1 MRQSFAKKNSA
12 CTKGGF
18 FSESAI
24 CFSNLPISKY
34 ISKNYPE
41 LEIQNSRPY
50 QNTFM
55 AGNFKFQVQDSFWN
69 IDIEFYDSLIKIDKT
84 SYLSEEGILQ
94 AEHVVKFYDL

>member
-1 MRQSFAKKNSA
+1 MAFFQRVQFVFQISQSSKK
-12 CTKGGF
+12 K
-18 FSESAI
+18 I
-24 CFSNLPISKY
+24 P
-34 ISKNYPE
+34 KNYPE

>member
-1 MRQSFAKKNSA
+1 MSDGSKLRLKVAFFRKCDSFFKSPKIQKKI
-12 CTKGGF
+12 F
-18 FSESAI
+18 Q
-24 CFSNLPISKY
+24 
-34 ISKNYPE
+34 KNYPE

-50 QNTFM
+50 QNTVM
-55 AGNFKFQVQDSFWN
+55 GGNFKFQVQDSFWN

>member
-1 MRQSFAKKNSA
+1 
-12 CTKGGF
+12 
-18 FSESAI
+18 
-24 CFSNLPISKY
+24 
-34 ISKNYPE
+34 
-41 LEIQNSRPY
+41 
-50 QNTFM
+50 M